1 MAAEKASDACRRP
14 LFRTKF
20 HALDD
25 LQLTSSSA
33 PPHRYLVICNISKA
47 ANIKALI
54 AAAAAHRFVPILV
67 ASDHLSEAEC
77 MMLKPSRAGG
87 IPADGHEDAK
97 EGEGEGKHDRSGC
110 NSSGTSTSTS
120 TSTTSSSSAQVMED
134 VEVYRVATMDALVAF
149 LTTHAVPLVGIEILD
164 DAKSVSADDAFTST
178 KLALMPGNEGTG
190 LAAAHK
196 ARCSRFCYIP
206 HYGVG
211 GTGSLNVSIAAT
223 IVLTKF
229 CEWAG
234 VM

>member
-77 MMLKPSRAGG
+77 SMLKPSRAGG

-97 EGEGEGKHDRSGC
+97 EGEVEGKHDRSGC
-110 NSSGTSTSTS
+110 KSSSSSTSS
-120 TSTTSSSSAQVMED
+120 TSSSSAQVMED

-223 IVLTKF
+223 IVLAKF

>member
-1 MAAEKASDACRRP
+1 MAAEKASNTCRRP
-14 LFRTKF
+14 LFRTCF

-97 EGEGEGKHDRSGC
+97 KDEGKGKHDRSGC
-110 NSSGTSTSTS
+110 NSSGTSTSS
-120 TSTTSSSSAQVMED
+120 TNSSGTQVMED
-134 VEVYRVATMDALVAF
+134 VEVYRVATMNALVAF

-196 ARCSRFCYIP
+196 ARCSHHVYIP

-223 IVLTKF
+223 IVLAKF

-234 VM
+234 TM

>member
-1 MAAEKASDACRRP
+1 

-97 EGEGEGKHDRSGC
+97 EGEGKGKHDRSGC
-110 NSSGTSTSTS
+110 KSTSTS
-120 TSTTSSSSAQVMED
+120 TSSSGTQVMED

-223 IVLTKF
+223 IVLAKF

>member
-1 MAAEKASDACRRP
+1 
-14 LFRTKF
+14 
-20 HALDD
+20 
-25 LQLTSSSA
+25 
-33 PPHRYLVICNISKA
+33 VICNISKA

-97 EGEGEGKHDRSGC
+97 EGEGKGKHDRSGC
-110 NSSGTSTSTS
+110 KSTSTSTS
-120 TSTTSSSSAQVMED
+120 TSSSGTQVMED

-223 IVLTKF
+223 IVLAKF